1 MAFTGPYGRNS
12 QTRKEGGSTG
22 AGAEGLREISVP
34 SSQFLCESK
43 TALKTVF
50 LKRCVWGM
58 VTVLLIL

>member
-1 MAFTGPYGRNS
+1 MAFTGPYGWSS

-50 LKRCVWGM
+50 
-58 VTVLLIL
+58 